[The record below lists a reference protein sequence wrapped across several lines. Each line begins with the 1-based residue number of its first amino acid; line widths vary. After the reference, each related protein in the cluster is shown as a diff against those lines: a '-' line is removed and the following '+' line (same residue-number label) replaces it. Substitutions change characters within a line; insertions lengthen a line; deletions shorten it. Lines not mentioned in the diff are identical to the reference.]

1 MAYLMTFFK
10 AYILLLPLMYF
21 VLMVIIGIPIFLF
34 KTKEKINGCKT
45 FFEYLGWGLVLSG
58 GYALVSF
65 GCSAFE
71 GPREKDG
78 TFNDMGPYFDF
89 ELGNIRLRPLSKAVY
104 SIVLIT
110 FALYFGFAIA
120 PGLLSK
126 DIGSMITPYNATLD
140 DKYNPSNCESLCP
153 REGFNATEIPDL
165 ESYCNNLQYY
175 VPVNTHYAMWIT
187 IAVLFYLS
195 WIELALEASGTFM
208 PYHKVLDV
216 SWRHEE
222 EERERIE
229 GFQSKA
235 SN

>member
-21 VLMVIIGIPIFLF
+21 VLTVI
-34 KTKEKINGCKT
+34 
-45 FFEYLGWGLVLSG
+45 LVITTICIQKKCDDCCDTLLASG

-71 GPREKDG
+71 GAKKKDG
-78 TFNDMGPYFDF
+78 DNEIKLQPNF
-89 ELGNIRLRPLSKAVY
+89 RLRPLSKLVY

-110 FALYFGFAIA
+110 FAIYFGFTIA

-126 DIGSMITPYNATLD
+126 DSGSMITPYNATLD
-140 DKYNPSNCESLCP
+140 DKYNSSNCESLCP

-175 VPVNTHYAMWIT
+175 ISVNTHYAMWIT
-187 IAVLFYLS
+187 IAVLFILS
-195 WIELALEASGTFM
+195 WIEAALEACGTFM
-208 PYHKVLDV
+208 PCHKILEPVP
-216 SWRHEE
+216 WIHEE
-222 EERERIE
+222 KEEKIRLKRERIE